1 MTEHST
7 LRTPLNKV
15 RLYGSARS
23 GTEHFWHQRLTAIA
37 NIPLT
42 IFLLWLVIPLSGADH
57 ATVVGTIKHPLIA
70 FGLIAVII
78 SYTWHMRLGMQVVIE
93 DYVHGDGRKLIMVV
107 LNSLFCSMI
116 ALMSIFAI
124 LKISFGA

>member
-1 MTEHST
+1 MT

-15 RLYGSARS
+15 RLYGSART
-23 GTEHFWHQRLTAIA
+23 GTDHFWHQRLTAIA

-42 IFLLWLVIPLSGADH
+42 IFLLWLVIPLSGASH
-57 ATVVGTIKHPLIA
+57 AEVVASIQNPLIA

-78 SYTWHMRLGMQVVIE
+78 SFCWHMRLGMQVVIE
-93 DYVHGDGRKLIMVV
+93 DYVHSDGRKLLLVV
-107 LNSLFCSMI
+107 LNSLFCSMV

>member
-1 MTEHST
+1 MT

-23 GTEHFWHQRLTAIA
+23 GTDHFWHQRLTSIA

-42 IFLLWLVIPLSGADH
+42 IFLLWLVVPLVGASHQD
-57 ATVVGTIKHPLIA
+57 VVDTIKHPLIA

-78 SYTWHMRLGMQVVIE
+78 SYTWHMRLGMQIIVE
-93 DYVHGDGRKLIMVV
+93 DYVHGDGRKLILVV

-116 ALMSIFAI
+116 ALMSVFAI

>member
-1 MTEHST
+1 MT

-15 RLYGSARS
+15 RLYGSSRS
-23 GTEHFWHQRLTAIA
+23 GTDHFWHQRLTSIA

-42 IFLLWLVIPLSGADH
+42 IFLLWLIVPLAGASHQD
-57 ATVVGTIKHPLIA
+57 VVDTIKHPLIA

-78 SYTWHMRLGMQVVIE
+78 SYTWHMRLGMQIIIE
-93 DYVHGDGRKLIMVV
+93 DYVHSDGRKLMLVV
-107 LNSLFCSMI
+107 LNSLFCAMI
-116 ALMSIFAI
+116 ALMSVFAI

>member
-1 MTEHST
+1 MT

-42 IFLLWLVIPLSGADH
+42 IFLLWLVIPLSGASH
-57 ATVVGTIKHPLIA
+57 AEVVANIKHPLIA

-78 SYTWHMRLGMQVVIE
+78 SFTWHMRLGLQVVIE
-93 DYVHGDGRKLIMVV
+93 DYVHSDGRKLLLVV
-107 LNSLFCSMI
+107 LNNLFCAMI

-124 LKISFGA
+124 LKISFGV

>member
-1 MTEHST
+1 MTPRST

-23 GTEHFWHQRLTAIA
+23 GTDHFWHQRLTSIA

-42 IFLLWLVIPLSGADH
+42 IFLLWLVIPLSGASH
-57 ATVVGTIKHPLIA
+57 GEVVATLKNPLIA

-78 SYTWHMRLGMQVVIE
+78 SFTWHMRLGMQVVIE
-93 DYVHGDGRKLIMVV
+93 DYVHSDGRKLLLVV
-107 LNSLFCSMI
+107 LNNLFCSMI

>member
-1 MTEHST
+1 MT

-23 GTEHFWHQRLTAIA
+23 GTDHFWHQRLTSIA

-42 IFLLWLVIPLSGADH
+42 IFLLWLVIPLSGASH
-57 ATVVGTIKHPLIA
+57 AEVVTNIKHPLIA

-78 SYTWHMRLGMQVVIE
+78 SFTWHMRLGMQVIIE
-93 DYVHGDGRKLIMVV
+93 DYVHSDGRKLMLVV
-107 LNSLFCSMI
+107 VNNLFCSMI

>member
-1 MTEHST
+1 MT

-42 IFLLWLVIPLSGADH
+42 IFLLWLVVPLSGASH
-57 ATVVGTIKHPLIA
+57 AEVVASIKHPLIA
-70 FGLIAVII
+70 FGLIAVIV
-78 SYTWHMRLGMQVVIE
+78 SFTWHMRLGLQVVIE
-93 DYVHGDGRKLIMVV
+93 DYVHSDGRKLLLVV
-107 LNSLFCSMI
+107 INNLSCSMI

-124 LKISFGA
+124 LKISFGV

>member
-1 MTEHST
+1 MS

-42 IFLLWLVIPLSGADH
+42 IFLIWLAISFSGAPH
-57 ATVVGTIKHPLIA
+57 AEVVASISHPMIA
-70 FGLIAVII
+70 FGLIAVIV
-78 SYTWHMRLGMQVVIE
+78 SFAWHMRLGMQVVIE
-93 DYVHGDGRKLIMVV
+93 DYVHTDSRKILLVV
-107 LNSLFCSMI
+107 LNNLFSSTI

>member
-1 MTEHST
+1 MT

-42 IFLLWLVIPLSGADH
+42 VFLLWLVIPLSGASH
-57 ATVVGTIKHPLIA
+57 AEVVANIKHPLIA

-78 SYTWHMRLGMQVVIE
+78 SFTWHMRLGLQVVIE
-93 DYVHGDGRKLIMVV
+93 DYVHSDGRKLLLVV
-107 LNSLFCSMI
+107 LNNLFCAMI

-124 LKISFGA
+124 LKISFGV

>member
-1 MTEHST
+1 MT

-23 GTEHFWHQRLTAIA
+23 GTEHFWHQRLTSIA

-42 IFLLWLVIPLSGADH
+42 IFLLWLAISLSGASH
-57 ATVVGTIKHPLIA
+57 SEVVTTIKHPLIA

-78 SYTWHMRLGMQVVIE
+78 SFSWHMRLGMQIVIE
-93 DYVHGDGRKLIMVV
+93 DYVHGDGRKLLLVV
-107 LNSLFCSMI
+107 LNNLFCSMI

>member
-1 MTEHST
+1 MT

-42 IFLLWLVIPLSGADH
+42 IFLLWLVVPLSGASH
-57 ATVVGTIKHPLIA
+57 AEVVANIKHPLIA
-70 FGLIAVII
+70 FGLIAVIV
-78 SYTWHMRLGMQVVIE
+78 SFTWHMRLGLQVVIE
-93 DYVHGDGRKLIMVV
+93 DYVHSDGRKLLLVV
-107 LNSLFCSMI
+107 INNLSCSMI

-124 LKISFGA
+124 LKISFGV

>member
-1 MTEHST
+1 MT

-23 GTEHFWHQRLTAIA
+23 GTDHFWHQRLTSIA

-42 IFLLWLVIPLSGADH
+42 IFLLWLIIPLSGASH
-57 ATVVGTIKHPLIA
+57 AEVVHNIKHPLIA

-78 SYTWHMRLGMQVVIE
+78 SFTWHMRLGMQVIIE
-93 DYVHGDGRKLIMVV
+93 DYVHSDGRKLLLVV
-107 LNSLFCSMI
+107 FNNLFCSMI
-116 ALMSIFAI
+116 ALISIFAI
-124 LKISFGA
+124 LKISFGV

>member
-1 MTEHST
+1 MT

-23 GTEHFWHQRLTAIA
+23 GTTHFWHQRLTAIA

-42 IFLLWLVIPLSGADH
+42 IFLLWLIIPLSGASH
-57 ATVVGTIKHPLIA
+57 EHVLATLSHPAIA

-78 SYTWHMRLGMQVVIE
+78 SFAWHMRLGMQVVIE
-93 DYVHGDGRKLIMVV
+93 DYVHSDGRKLLLVV
-107 LNSLFCSMI
+107 ANNLFCSMI

>member
-1 MTEHST
+1 MP
-7 LRTPLNKV
+7 LRTPFTQV

-23 GTEHFWHQRLTAIA
+23 GTDHFWNQRLTAIA

-42 IFLLWLVIPLSGADH
+42 VFLLWLVIPLSGASH
-57 ATVVGTIKHPLIA
+57 AEVVASIKNPLIA

-78 SYTWHMRLGMQVVIE
+78 SFTWHMRLGMQVVIE
-93 DYVHGDGRKLIMVV
+93 DYVHGDGRKLLLVV
-107 LNSLFCSMI
+107 LNNLFCSMI

>member
-1 MTEHST
+1 MT

-42 IFLLWLVIPLSGADH
+42 IFLLWLVVPLSGASH
-57 ATVVGTIKHPLIA
+57 AEVVANIKHPLIA

-78 SYTWHMRLGMQVVIE
+78 SFTWHMRLGLQVVIE
-93 DYVHGDGRKLIMVV
+93 DYVHSDGRKLLMVV
-107 LNSLFCSMI
+107 INNLSCSMI

-124 LKISFGA
+124 LKISFGV

>member
-1 MTEHST
+1 MT
-7 LRTPLNKV
+7 LRTALNKV

-42 IFLLWLVIPLSGADH
+42 IFLLWLVIPLTGASH
-57 ATVVGTIKHPLIA
+57 AEVVNTIKHPLIA

-78 SYTWHMRLGMQVVIE
+78 SFTWHMRLGMQVVIE
-93 DYVHGDGRKLIMVV
+93 DYVHSDGRKLIMVV
-107 LNSLFCSMI
+107 INNFFCSMI

>member
-1 MTEHST
+1 MT

-23 GTEHFWHQRLTAIA
+23 GTDHFWHQRLTAIA

-42 IFLLWLVIPLSGADH
+42 VFLLWLIIPLSGASH
-57 ATVVGTIKHPLIA
+57 AEVVATLKHPLIA

-78 SYTWHMRLGMQVVIE
+78 SFTWHMRLGMQVVIE
-93 DYVHGDGRKLIMVV
+93 DYVHSDGRKLLLVV
-107 LNSLFCSMI
+107 LNAFFCAMI

-124 LKISFGA
+124 LKISFGV